1 MAGSSASF
9 LKLGRR
15 KAALGWGTQQ
25 TPGSGHRREGEGLT
39 ELPGQTQEGAKGRQ
53 DVAKVRL
60 SPEKG
65 HLGAQWGGLWDPRVG

>member
-1 MAGSSASF
+1 M
-9 LKLGRR
+9 
-15 KAALGWGTQQ
+15 
-25 TPGSGHRREGEGLT
+25 T